1 MSFTAAEQ
9 SRLPRDFALLRSYTK
24 DATQH
29 LLGNTI
35 SLTDDEWQSLSLAP
49 GWTRAHLAT
58 HLSMNAEAFARVITS
73 QLAGTSEVM
82 YPSRKERLAK
92 IERGSER
99 EGMALQ
105 IQLDASADQFTAAL
119 DTAEERLDPATV
131 IQVSPTSSIR
141 FDMVPLARLNE
152 VLLHHVDLNIGFKIG
167 EIDDTL
173 ARFLLE
179 WNVYLLTNAAGYPRI
194 ELQSDSGF
202 RARFGSHGTPLPVT
216 GSDRLLLGWITGR
229 IESSHFDASL
239 PWLPV
244 SN

>member
-1 MSFTAAEQ
+1 MVFTASEQ
-9 SRLPRDFALLRSYTK
+9 SRLPRDFALLRRYTK
-24 DATQH
+24 EATQH

-35 SLTDDEWQSLSLAP
+35 ALTDDQWQELSLAP

-58 HLSMNAEAFARVITS
+58 HVSMNAEAFARVITS
-73 QLAGTSEVM
+73 LLAGTSDVM
-82 YPSRKERLAK
+82 YSSRKDRLSR

-99 EGMALQ
+99 DGLALQ

-131 IQVSPTSSIR
+131 IQVTPNNSIR

-152 VLLHHVDLNIGFKIG
+152 VLLHHVDLNVGFKIE

-179 WNVYLLTNAAGYPRI
+179 WNVYLLSKTVGYPRI
-194 ELQSDSGF
+194 ELRSDSGF
-202 RARFGSHGTPLPVT
+202 TAQFGSNGTPLPVT
-216 GSDRLLLGWITGR
+216 GSDRLLLGWVTGR
-229 IESSHFDASL
+229 IESRHFDASL